1 MPLRTA
7 VLHGAGYAGGELVA
21 LLLGHPAVEVAAV
34 TSRSQAGGAVWTTH
48 PRLRGQTDLLYSAPD
63 DLDASALDAAFVCAE
78 HGQGAQT
85 VQALRASGF
94 DGLVVDLSA
103 DHRLGDPDTYRA
115 VYGLDHPD
123 PDAMREAVYGLAEV
137 NGDRVAGARLVAN
150 PGCFATGITLALWPL
165 VACGAFEAHVTALT
179 GASGSGARPSET
191 THFPRRDGNVRAY
204 KVLAHR
210 HLAEVN
216 ETLAAAA
223 GGAGWSGKPPRP
235 DLPPRSIRRPPLA
248 PPRERDLRPVQAHS
262 PARGEGGFDSAA
274 PPDGGDEG
282 GVAMSSSTTSPLP
295 GGEGQGERAARDV
308 VAGSGGAVVHFVPA
322 SGPWT
327 RGIWGTAHV
336 AFATP
341 PPDGAIAEA
350 FEAAYGERPLV
361 RLSPGELPE
370 LLPTVGTPFCDVGW
384 VERGGH
390 LVVGFALD
398 NLLKGAA
405 SQAVQNL
412 NLALGLPEAL
422 GLLPGG
428 AVAA

>member
-1 MPLRTA
+1 MPPVRTA

-34 TSRSQAGGAVWTTH
+34 TSRSQAGQPVWTTH
-48 PRLRGQTDLLYSAPD
+48 PRLRGQTDLTYAAPD
-63 DLDASALDAAFVCAE
+63 DLDVAALDAAFICAE
-78 HGQGAQT
+78 HGRGGHA
-85 VQALRASGF
+85 VRDLRAAGF
-94 DGLVVDLSA
+94 EGVVVDLSA
-103 DHRLGDPDTYRA
+103 DHRLGSAEAYRA
-115 VYGLDHPD
+115 VYGLDHPAS
-123 PDAMREAVYGLAEV
+123 DAVRGAVYGLTEV

-150 PGCFATGITLALWPL
+150 PGCFATGIALALWPL
-165 VACGAFEAHVTALT
+165 RALAEAGGGAEAHVTALT
-179 GASGSGARPSET
+179 GASGSGARPSAA

-210 HLAEVN
+210 HLAEVR
-216 ETLAAAA
+216 ETL
-223 GGAGWSGKPPRP
+223 GGAGQH
-235 DLPPRSIRRPPLA
+235 PL
-248 PPRERDLRPVQAHS
+248 
-262 PARGEGGFDSAA
+262 AA
-274 PPDGGDEG
+274 PPSRQPPPSPPVQEGDSSQPAPPGTNGRGG
-282 GVAMSSSTTSPLP
+282 L
-295 GGEGQGERAARDV
+295 
-308 VAGSGGAVVHFVPA
+308 AVRFVPA

-336 AFATP
+336 TFAAP
-341 PPDGAIAEA
+341 PAPGAVAEA
-350 FEAAYGERPLV
+350 FEAAYGGRPFV

-384 VERGGH
+384 VERDGH

-422 GLLPGG
+422 GLLPN
-428 AVAA
+428 AVTSEG

>member
-1 MPLRTA
+1 MSLRVA
-7 VLHGAGYAGGELVA
+7 VLHGAGYAGGELIA
-21 LLLGHPAVEVAAV
+21 LLLGHPAVDIAAV

-48 PRLRGQTDLLYSAPD
+48 PRLRGQTDLTYSAPD
-63 DLDASALDAAFVCAE
+63 DLDVGGVNAAFVCAE

-85 VQALRASGF
+85 VLDLRARGF
-94 DGLVVDLSA
+94 DGLIVDLSA
-103 DHRLGDPDTYRA
+103 DHRLGDPETYRA
-115 VYGLDHPD
+115 VYGLDHPA
-123 PDAMREAVYGLAEV
+123 PDAMRDAIYGLAEV
-137 NGDRVAGARLVAN
+137 NGDRVAGASLVAN

-165 VACGAFEAHVTALT
+165 LSLGGAEAHVTALT
-179 GASGSGARPSET
+179 GASGSGARPSAT

-216 ETLAAAA
+216 ETLA
-223 GGAGWSGKPPRP
+223 
-235 DLPPRSIRRPPLA
+235 
-248 PPRERDLRPVQAHS
+248 
-262 PARGEGGFDSAA
+262 
-274 PPDGGDEG
+274 G
-282 GVAMSSSTTSPLP
+282 GV
-295 GGEGQGERAARDV
+295 EVQ
-308 VAGSGGAVVHFVPA
+308 FVPV

-336 AFATP
+336 TFATP
-341 PPDGAIAEA
+341 PAQNAVAEA
-350 FEAAYGERPLV
+350 FEAAYGDRPFV

-412 NLALGLPEAL
+412 NLALGLPETL

-428 AVAA
+428 AVAVPA